1 MMFVIPARGVGD
13 DCGDIAVIAVD
24 RPAIIKQFRR
34 IVDGRAGRVDHDRE
48 NEGRLQSAIEQGKE
62 LGWAI
67 QNP

>member
-1 MMFVIPARGVGD
+1 MMFVIPARRVGD
-13 DCGDIAVIAVD
+13 DCGDIEMIAVD
-24 RPAIIKQFRR
+24 RPTIIKQFRR
-34 IVDGRAGRVDHDRE
+34 TVDGQAGRADHDHE